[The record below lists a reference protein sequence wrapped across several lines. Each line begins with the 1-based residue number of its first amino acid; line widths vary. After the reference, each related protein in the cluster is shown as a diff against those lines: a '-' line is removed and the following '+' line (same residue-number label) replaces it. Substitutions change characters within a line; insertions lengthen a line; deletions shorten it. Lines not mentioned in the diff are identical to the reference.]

1 MERDYEVRIERKL
14 EDVFSVLEAVQ
25 DYHQWLPPSDT
36 YLRTALTEDQPISK
50 GAEYVD
56 YQTQGVEMPGEVHI
70 YEPPRRIGFRQ
81 RFKLPLGT
89 EITVRIEYAL
99 ETDGDGTR
107 VIRHH
112 VFRMPVL
119 LRVAELF
126 LKGKIITENQRIVQA
141 LKRAVE
147 DRSP

>member
-1 MERDYEVRIERKL
+1 M
-14 EDVFSVLEAVQ
+14 
-25 DYHQWLPPSDT
+25 
-36 YLRTALTEDQPISK
+36 
-50 GAEYVD
+50 
-56 YQTQGVEMPGEVHI
+56 
-70 YEPPRRIGFRQ
+70 RRIGFRQ

-99 ETDGDGTR
+99 ETDGNGTR